1 MPKNKGKGGK
11 NKRKGKN
18 VTAVTRE
25 LVIKKLGQEY
35 GQVTKIL
42 GNCRLEIKF
51 ADGTIRLGHIKGK
64 IGKRVWILKDDVVL
78 VELRDYQDNKCDI
91 VGKYTLHEVQTLKKM
106 KEIPASFTT
115 AEMDP
120 DDEDEYDD
128 VSHYQTQNDEFESEE
143 DTSSSD
149 SSTSD

>member
-18 VTAVTRE
+18 VTTVTRE
-25 LVIKKLGQEY
+25 LVTKKIGQEY

-78 VELRDYQDNKCDI
+78 VELRDYQDSKCDV
-91 VGKYTLHEVQTLKKM
+91 VGKYTLHEVQALKKM

-115 AEMDP
+115 AEIDE
-120 DDEDEYDD
+120 DDDDEYDD
-128 VSHYQTQNDEFESEE
+128 ISHYQTQNDEFKSEDES
-143 DTSSSD
+143 SSSD